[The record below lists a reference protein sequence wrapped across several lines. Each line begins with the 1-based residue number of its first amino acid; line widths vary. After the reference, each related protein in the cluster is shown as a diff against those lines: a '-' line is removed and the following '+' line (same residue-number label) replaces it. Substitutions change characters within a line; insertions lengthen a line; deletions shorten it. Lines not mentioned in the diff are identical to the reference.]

1 MSWSL
6 FCELFTGKFSLSFF
20 LSLAIPKFRLLS
32 HVSSLRLPSGHSD
45 WVLTL
50 SYAVRASLFSPRL
63 LVVDVSIWATSPL
76 SVVVRH
82 VICGFYL
89 FIFPPGYVALWDSK
103 TPHRPTAERV
113 YWHLET
119 SPLSWLPPQDRS
131 PSLTLLSLFLSFI
144 FCPTSFQRQ

>member
-20 LSLAIPKFRLLS
+20 LSLAIPQFRLLS
-32 HVSSLRLPSGHSD
+32 HVGSLRLPSVHSD

-89 FIFPPGYVALWDSK
+89 FIFPPGYVAL
-103 TPHRPTAERV
+103 
-113 YWHLET
+113 
-119 SPLSWLPPQDRS
+119 
-131 PSLTLLSLFLSFI
+131 
-144 FCPTSFQRQ
+144 